1 MIYIDNKMSDA
12 GADPPKRSKKLPPIS
27 SEDGDEQKK
36 PVKKKKKKAPSS
48 EANGTT
54 SVKSDETP
62 RKKVVKKKDGEG
74 SDKPTPK
81 KRKKPTTTEEGE
93 GDPSSARSAASKD
106 EDVTGSKASLISK
119 DTKGSG
125 TPKKK
130 VKKKKKPSSTTATPR
145 EDDEW
150 ADTLTAE
157 LQTIHEDV
165 VSPSGKKGKDEVLL
179 HPFSTE
185 AAVLKS
191 QPLEKLFIETDSGF
205 KGESKVKYAKKWREE
220 EAIREQEPEQ
230 QVESTILFAIGSHK
244 VFVTFCLFLHGLTAG
259 IAMWHLTMTYILLY
273 FSYIDFLEHYRIL
286 ALPVQCMFY
295 ILLVLCTVSAC
306 DRFDIGRPTRRFVLQ
321 SFTLQTGTVSIVI
334 YFVALILS
342 LCMANLED
350 KMNLYNRYPDLWMDV
365 NNNNNVLSS
374 AGDDISTWRDLN
386 TARCCM
392 AILAWIVL
400 SITASTD
407 RLTDNLRAGDDEF
420 LEDVGTQQKV

>member
-1 MIYIDNKMSDA
+1 MSDT
-12 GADPPKRSKKLPPIS
+12 GEDPPKRSKKLPPIS
-27 SEDGDEQKK
+27 SDGGDGGDEQKK
-36 PVKKKKKKAPSS
+36 PVRKKKKKAPSV
-48 EANGTT
+48 ETNGTT
-54 SVKSDETP
+54 SPKSDETP
-62 RKKVVKKKDGEG
+62 TKKKVVKKKEGETAG
-74 SDKPTPK
+74 KPTPK
-81 KRKKPTTTEEGE
+81 KRKKPASTEESE
-93 GDPSSARSAASKD
+93 VDPTSARSAASKE

-125 TPKKK
+125 TPRKKG
-130 VKKKKKPSSTTATPR
+130 KKKKKPASTTATPR
-145 EDDEW
+145 EEDEW
-150 ADTLTAE
+150 GDTLAAE

-165 VSPSGKKGKDEVLL
+165 VSPKSKKEQDEVRV
-179 HPFSTE
+179 HPYTTE
-185 AAVLKS
+185 TAVLKS

-205 KGESKVKYAKKWREE
+205 KGENKVKFAKKWAEE

-230 QVESTILFAIGSHK
+230 PVESTLLFAIGSHR

-273 FSYIDFLEHYRIL
+273 FSYMDFLEHYRIL

-295 ILLVLCTVSAC
+295 ILLVLCTISAC
-306 DRFDIGRPTRRFVLQ
+306 DRFDIGRPTRRFILQ

-334 YFVALILS
+334 YFIALILS
-342 LCMANLED
+342 LSMANLED
-350 KMNLYNRYPDLWMDV
+350 KINLYDRYPQLWKNQYG
-365 NNNNNVLSS
+365 NNTLSS
-374 AGDDISTWRDLN
+374 AGEDITAWRDIN

-420 LEDVGTQQKV
+420 LEDVELGTQQKV

>member
-1 MIYIDNKMSDA
+1 MSDT

-27 SEDGDEQKK
+27 FEDGEEPKK
-36 PVKKKKKKAPSS
+36 PVKKKKKKVPST
-48 EANGTT
+48 ETNGTT
-54 SVKSDETP
+54 SPRSDETP
-62 RKKVVKKKDGEG
+62 TKKKVVKKKEGET

-81 KRKKPTTTEEGE
+81 KRKKPATTEESE
-93 GDPSSARSAASKD
+93 ADPTSARSAASKD

-119 DTKGSG
+119 ETKGSG

-130 VKKKKKPSSTTATPR
+130 VRKKKKPASTTATPR

-150 ADTLTAE
+150 GDTLTAE

-165 VSPSGKKGKDEVLL
+165 VSPKSKKEQDEVLL
-179 HPFSTE
+179 HPFATE

-205 KGESKVKYAKKWREE
+205 KGENKVKFAKKWAEE
-220 EAIREQEPEQ
+220 EAIRELEAEQ
-230 QVESTILFAIGSHK
+230 PVESTILFAIGTHK

-259 IAMWHLTMTYILLY
+259 ISMWHLTMTYILLY

-321 SFTLQTGTVSIVI
+321 SFTLQTGTVSIII

-350 KMNLYNRYPDLWMDV
+350 KMNLYNKYPQLWVDA
-365 NNNNNVLSS
+365 NTNQTLSS
-374 AGDDISTWRDLN
+374 AGDDISTWRDIN

-420 LEDVGTQQKV
+420 LEDVELGTQQKV